1 MSMERIL
8 TQLLAGGVAPGLAG
22 GLAGGLAS
30 GLLTSKAGRKLGKQ
44 ALRLGGIA
52 AVGGL
57 AYAAWQR
64 YQTAQA
70 GTGGAAAPV
79 GLPRVEP
86 AAFLPP
92 PDTDATETLG
102 MTLVRA
108 MIAAA
113 QADGRL
119 DGAERRA
126 VFERVAGLDLSDD
139 EKADLFAQLEHPVD
153 LGALVAA
160 ATTREVAVEIYAA
173 SLLAIETDTAAERG
187 YLAVL
192 AARLNLPDELV
203 AAIHR
208 EAAGETSD
216 ATTQPPVADPDRRAM
231 PAAVR

>member
-8 TQLLAGGVAPGLAG
+8 TQLLGSGVAPGLAG

-30 GLLTSKAGRKLGKQ
+30 GLLTSKAGRKVGKQ

-64 YQTAQA
+64 YQAAQA
-70 GTGGAAAPV
+70 GTGGAVPRS
-79 GLPRVEP
+79 GLPRIE
-86 AAFLPP
+86 ATAFLPP
-92 PDTDATETLG
+92 PDTAATETLG

-126 VFERVAGLDLSDD
+126 VFERVATLDLSDE
-139 EKADLFAQLEHPVD
+139 EKAALFAQLEHPVD

-160 ATTREVAVEIYAA
+160 ATTREMAVEIYAA
-173 SLLAIETDTAAERG
+173 SVLAIESDTAAERG

-192 AARLNLPDELV
+192 AARLELPDELV

-208 EAAGETSD
+208 EAAVTAE
-216 ATTQPPVADPDRRAM
+216 AAAPAPVADGAPRAV
-231 PAAVR
+231 PARPV